1 MKFKSD
7 HLVLTSHVYFKR
19 FTFILSVCGSVLHMY
34 HVHAVPMETRRGHQ
48 IFWNWEL
55 NLGFMAEQLVLL
67 TTKHLSSPP
76 QAMF

>member
-1 MKFKSD
+1 
-7 HLVLTSHVYFKR
+7 
-19 FTFILSVCGSVLHMY
+19 MY